1 VAPPAAA
8 TPTVAGIVLG
18 CTDTTNAALG
28 CNALR
33 VNVGVGNIAVGLDS
47 LCTNT
52 TGGANVAVG
61 LNSMRLNTIGTNNV
75 AVGNRAL
82 CANTTGNSNVA
93 IGTVA
98 LNSSVD
104 ASRTVAI
111 GENALCAATTG
122 LYNTAVGW
130 GALSSAT
137 GAAGGCNT
145 ALGGSAGSLITS
157 GTYNVVIGP
166 NAQVPFGNQSCQLVI
181 GWETNRWITGD
192 SGKNIQPGAGI
203 RDCAGSLGTS
213 GQVLTT
219 TGSAVQWAV
228 PSKGYAYALA
238 NSGTVNQG
246 TTVPLNLIQ
255 NSQIDVFFNNFVL
268 TAGRTYLLNANFYG
282 FSSPNTGIFRWV
294 NNIGQ
299 VGPEIYIFQNTTP
312 TTTSSSWIYK
322 PVVGTEGIRIN
333 SGSNNITIING
344 SSSSIVITEL

>member
-1 VAPPAAA
+1 
-8 TPTVAGIVLG
+8 
-18 CTDTTNAALG
+18 
-28 CNALR
+28 
-33 VNVGVGNIAVGLDS
+33 
-47 LCTNT
+47 
-52 TGGANVAVG
+52 
-61 LNSMRLNTIGTNNV
+61 M
-75 AVGNRAL
+75 
-82 CANTTGNSNVA
+82 
-93 IGTVA
+93 A
-98 LNSSVD
+98 LNSGVD

-111 GENALCAATTG
+111 GENALCAATTS

-181 GWETNRWITGD
+181 GWENNRWITGD

-246 TTVPLNLIQ
+246 TTVGLNVIES
-255 NSQIDVFFNNFVL
+255 SQIAVAFNNFFL
-268 TAGRTYLLNANFYG
+268 TAGRTYLLNANFLADSN
-282 FSSPNTGIFRWV
+282 SSTGILRWK

-299 VGPEIYIFQNTTP
+299 VGPEIYIFDEIKP
-312 TTTSSSWIYK
+312 TTVSSSWIYK
-322 PVVGTEGIRIN
+322 PVVGTEGIRID
-333 SGSNNITIING
+333 SGLNNISIIN
-344 SSSSIVITEL
+344 STSSSIVITEL